1 MQSFASAFGAYQV
14 KRYWERIFNGI
25 QFIKDFLIPPETHI
39 VVKPKKAT
47 FHLTNI
53 FSRRIDFGVRR
64 FIAALI
70 AINADKSR
78 ELIPGSGMV
87 HIAGKSGDESPHS
100 KVPLAAINI

>member
-1 MQSFASAFGAYQV
+1 LGKVFQWHLFP
-14 KRYWERIFNGI
+14 N
-25 QFIKDFLIPPETHI
+25 DFLIPPETHI
-39 VVKPKKAT
+39 VVKPKKAP

>member
-1 MQSFASAFGAYQV
+1 M
-14 KRYWERIFNGI
+14 
-25 QFIKDFLIPPETHI
+25 FLIPPETHI
-39 VVKPKKAT
+39 VVKPKKAP
-47 FHLTNI
+47 FHLINI
-53 FSRRIDFGVRR
+53 FSSRINFGVRR

-78 ELIPGSGMV
+78 ELIPGSGMA